1 LLLLLLFEGSKI
13 MEFSCTKCN
22 KWSFLHFMHPYSSIF
37 IVHVHDSVMQ
47 RLYFGLSML
56 VILLGGIKI
65 RKTNYLFILKD
76 VCAIKFPVLRL
87 DPQHDVSIKFSILHN
102 NIWLSKDHTLVFIN
116 AYFLNNMDAY
126 KFGLNSYVF
135 N

>member
-1 LLLLLLFEGSKI
+1 LLLLLLFGGSKI
-13 MEFSCTKCN
+13 MELSCIK
-22 KWSFLHFMHPYSSIF
+22 FLWFYALIYSSIF
-37 IVHVHDSVMQ
+37 IAHVRDSVMQ

-65 RKTNYLFILKD
+65 KETNYLFILKD
-76 VCAIKFPVLRL
+76 GYAIKFLILRL

-102 NIWLSKDHTLVFIN
+102 NIWLSKDHTLVLMN
-116 AYFLNNMDAY
+116 AYFLDSMDAY

-135 N
+135 NSVP